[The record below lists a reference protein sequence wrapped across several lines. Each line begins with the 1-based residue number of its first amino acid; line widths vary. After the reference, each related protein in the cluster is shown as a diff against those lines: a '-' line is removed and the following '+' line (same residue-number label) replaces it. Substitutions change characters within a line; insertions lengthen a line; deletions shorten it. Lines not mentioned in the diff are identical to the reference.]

1 MTAAAATGQAGTATC
16 PSSFAGAP
24 RVVFDTNVLVS
35 LYVFADS
42 RYAKLREAF
51 EQGRV
56 RAVTNEACLGE
67 FARVL
72 DYPQFG
78 FAPECQKKALADYQ
92 RCAVKWS
99 GAPADALLPRCKDR
113 DDQKFLEL
121 TRDADAAW
129 LITSDRAL
137 LVLARR
143 QRLAHL
149 FRIVTPDAAL
159 LLIGVPA
166 VCDPRG
172 RTEDRTTD
180 SAAAAEVSPP

>member
-1 MTAAAATGQAGTATC
+1 MTAAAATGQAGTAAC
-16 PSSFAGAP
+16 PSSFEAAP
-24 RVVFDTNVLVS
+24 IVVFDTNVLVA

-42 RYAKLREAF
+42 RYAKLREAL

-56 RAVTNEACLGE
+56 RAVTSEACLGE

-72 DYPQFG
+72 DYPQFA
-78 FAPECQKKALADYQ
+78 FPPERQAKALADYS
-92 RCAVKWS
+92 RCAVVS
-99 GAPADALLPRCKDR
+99 SAAPSEALLPRCKDR

-121 TRDADAAW
+121 ARDAGAAW

-159 LLIGVPA
+159 LLLEEPA
-166 VCDPRG
+166 ACVRHG
-172 RTEDRTTD
+172 QTEDRTAD
-180 SAAAAEVSPP
+180 SAAAAAVLPR

>member
-1 MTAAAATGQAGTATC
+1 VTAAIASTTAGTATC
-16 PSSFAGAP
+16 PLSFDGTIP

-35 LYVFADS
+35 MYVFADS
-42 RYAKLREAF
+42 RYAPLRCAL

-56 RAVTNEACLGE
+56 QAVTSDACLGE

-78 FAPECQKKALADYQ
+78 FARELQARALADY
-92 RCAVKWS
+92 AEHS
-99 GAPADALLPRCKDR
+99 LNFAGARAAPVLPRCKDP

-121 TRDADAAW
+121 ARDAGAAW
-129 LITSDRAL
+129 LITADKAL

-159 LLIGVPA
+159 AMLQDALRPA
-166 VCDPRG
+166 RNVA
-172 RTEDRTTD
+172 
-180 SAAAAEVSPP
+180 SAPA